1 MTVATGGAYG
11 TPVERRCRGGASLR
25 GDPGLPAYADRV
37 IVDNAL
43 YRDGVRVDCGTDA
56 SDLAGVRARA
66 VGPEDFV
73 WVGLHEPT
81 SEELAAVADL
91 YDLHPLAVEDAL
103 SAHQRPKL
111 ERYDDSL
118 FMALKTLWYVDEDDA
133 VETGEINMFVGPKF
147 VVTVRH
153 GEGGGLHAARLA
165 LEKSR
170 KLLAHG
176 TSAVVYAVCDQ
187 VVDRYEEVGDS
198 LVEDVD
204 EVEASVFATERT
216 NDSARIYVLKRE
228 LAEMRRAVLPLRDPV
243 NRFATGAVRGIDS
256 DAAPYFRDV
265 ADHLARVAETIDG
278 LETLLSAAFEAHLAQ
293 ITIQQNDDMRKIS
306 AGVALVAAPTLIAGV
321 YGMNFQHMPELG
333 WLLGYPMSLL
343 LMVASSLAIWI
354 VARRAGWL

>member
-1 MTVATGGAYG
+1 
-11 TPVERRCRGGASLR
+11 
-25 GDPGLPAYADRV
+25 V
-37 IVDNAL
+37 IVDSAV
-43 YRDGVRVDCGTDA
+43 YRKGARVHVGCAVHDYARLRDA
-56 SDLAGVRARA
+56 ACE
-66 VGPEDFV
+66 PHDFV
-73 WVGLHEPT
+73 WVGLADPT
-81 SEELAAVADL
+81 GDELNDVAKAFG
-91 YDLHPLAVEDAL
+91 LHPLAVEDAL
-103 SAHQRPKL
+103 NAHQRPKVD
-111 ERYDDSL
+111 RYEGSL
-118 FMALKTLWYVDEDDA
+118 FITLRTVWYIDEQDA
-133 VETGEINMFVGPKF
+133 VETGEINMFVGHKF

-153 GEGGGLHAARLA
+153 GEGGGLHAARVA
-165 LEKSR
+165 LEGMR

-187 VVDRYEEVGDS
+187 VVDRYEEVAES

-243 NRFATGAVRGIDS
+243 HRFATGAVPGVDS
-256 DAAPYFRDV
+256 EAAPYFRDV

-278 LETLLSAAFEAHLAQ
+278 LETLLTAAFEAHLAQ

-321 YGMNFQHMPELG
+321 YGMNFRHMPELG
-333 WLLGYPMSLL
+333 WALGYPMSVL
-343 LMVASSLAIWI
+343 LMLASSVAIWI